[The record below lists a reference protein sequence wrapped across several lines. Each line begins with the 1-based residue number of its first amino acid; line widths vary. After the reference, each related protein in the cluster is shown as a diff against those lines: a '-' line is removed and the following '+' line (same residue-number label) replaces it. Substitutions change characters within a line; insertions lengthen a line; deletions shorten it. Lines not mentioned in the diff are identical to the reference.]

1 MTDDLNLWTG
11 LPAGVMPAEAY
22 QLPVAR
28 LDILEEAIVYTR
40 YDKTGQAMGSHQ
52 VSPADVAAAL
62 SGVPVTTGL
71 LPQGTLFYARHAGG
85 VSMGLYLA
93 PRVYPVTV
101 QMAGKR
107 RHWRVPLPPLVFVG
121 NGNTWSVFAVKQY
134 PGETERLYNAPLPN
148 VYTGGKICIGDVEF
162 PACAP
167 TTIRKAAEAFLASDF
182 NTHLVQ
188 TRSKSHKENIL
199 ELWQALDK
207 THATEYPVDDLVTS
221 PYPGKLSDLIG
232 GSDV

>member
-71 LPQGTLFYARHAGG
+71 LPQGTLFYSRHAGG
-85 VSMGLYLA
+85 VRMGLYLP
-93 PRVYPVTV
+93 PRVHRLAV
-101 QMAGKR
+101 QQGRKR
-107 RHWRVPLPPLVFVG
+107 ARLNVPLPPLVFVG
-121 NGNTWSVFAVKQY
+121 DGSTYSVFAVKQY
-134 PGETERLYNAPLPN
+134 PVATERLYQAPLPN
-148 VYTGGKICIGDVEF
+148 VYGDGKICPGNVPF
-162 PACAP
+162 PACTPA
-167 TTIRKAAEAFLASDF
+167 TIRKAADLFLSSDF
-182 NTHLVQ
+182 NTDLAAMQ
-188 TRSKSHKENIL
+188 SQSHGENVL
-199 ELWQALDK
+199 ELWQELHKA
-207 THATEYPVDDLVTS
+207 HATEYPLEDLVES
-221 PYPGKLSDLIG
+221 GNPRKLSEVTG
-232 GSDV
+232 DV